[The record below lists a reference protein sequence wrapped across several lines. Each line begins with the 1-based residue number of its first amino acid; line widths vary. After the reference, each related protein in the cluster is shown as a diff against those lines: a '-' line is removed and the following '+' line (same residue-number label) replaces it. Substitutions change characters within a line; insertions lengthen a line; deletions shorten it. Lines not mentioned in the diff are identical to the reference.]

1 MVHST
6 AREFH
11 MRPTS
16 RRIAIAAAVTVL
28 LTPAAW
34 AGPREQARRMHD
46 RLAGVPPSE
55 AVLTAMAQQITNN
68 DAIGAAYIAMQN
80 PDFYRVALKNWA
92 APWTN
97 VDRTVH
103 APLNDFSATVIGL
116 IRDDRPFTEVLTADV
131 AYVGAP
137 GVVPTPYSQTDNQ
150 HYLEL
155 EAQRIDLGDPTRLVP
170 VPQSTLP
177 ASQLAAN
184 DTAGV
189 LTTRGFGEAYFSAG
203 TNRRAWRFTGMNF
216 LCRDMEQL
224 HDITLPVDR
233 IRQDVTRSPGGDSQ
247 IFHNTCVGCHSGM
260 DPMAGAFAYMSWDET
275 QMRVVHTPGQVQPK
289 YRINSSVF
297 PYGYI
302 TIDNR
307 WDNYWRE
314 GAHANLVWRGPNSG
328 GYGPKTMGEEVAM
341 SRAFSV
347 CQVEKVFQHLCFR
360 PPNDQADSDEVERIA
375 GEFEANGH
383 SMKLVFANVA
393 AWCKGN

>member
-1 MVHST
+1 
-6 AREFH
+6 

-16 RRIAIAAAVTVL
+16 RRIVIAAAVAAL

-55 AVLTAMAQQITNN
+55 AVLTAMAQQISNN
-68 DAIGAAYIAMQN
+68 DAVGAAYIAMQN
-80 PDFYRVALKNWA
+80 PDFYRVALKNWVT
-92 APWTN
+92 PWTN

-116 IRDDRPFTEVLTADV
+116 IRDDRPFTEALTADV
-131 AYVGAP
+131 VYVGAP
-137 GVVPTPYSQTDNQ
+137 GVVPTAYSQTDNQ

-155 EAQRIDLGDPTRLVP
+155 EAQRIDLGDPTRFVAAR
-170 VPQSTLP
+170 QSTLP

-189 LTTRGFGEAYFSAG
+189 LTTRGFGEAYLSAG

-224 HDITLPVDR
+224 HDIALPVDR

-260 DPMAGAFAYMSWDET
+260 DPMTGAFAYMNWDET

-314 GAHANLVWRGPNSG
+314 GAHANLVWRGPNADG
-328 GYGPKTMGEEVAM
+328 FGPKTMGEEVAM

-347 CQVEKVFQHLCFR
+347 CQVEKTFQHLCFR

-375 GEFEANGH
+375 DEFEANGR

>member
-1 MVHST
+1 
-6 AREFH
+6 
-11 MRPTS
+11 MRPTT
-16 RRIAIAAAVTVL
+16 RWFAAVAV
-28 LTPAAW
+28 AAISISSSAW

-55 AVLTAMAQQITNN
+55 AVLTAMAQQISNN
-68 DAIGAAYIAMQN
+68 DAVGAAYIAMQN

-92 APWTN
+92 TPWTN

-116 IRDDRPFTEVLTADV
+116 IRDDRPFTEVLSADV
-131 AYVGAP
+131 VYVGAP
-137 GVVPTPYSQTDNQ
+137 GVVPTGYSQTDNQ

-155 EAQRIDLGDPTRLVP
+155 EAQRVDLGDPTRLVP
-170 VPQSTLP
+170 VAQSTLP
-177 ASQLAAN
+177 ASQLGAN
-184 DTAGV
+184 DAAGV
-189 LTTRGFGEAYFSAG
+189 LTTRAFGEAYFSAG

-260 DPMAGAFAYMSWDET
+260 DPMAGAFAYFGWDET
-275 QMRVVHTPGQVQPK
+275 QLRVTHTPGQVQPK

-314 GAHANLVWRGPNSG
+314 GAHANLVWRGPNAG
-328 GYGPKTMGEEVAM
+328 GFGPKTMGEEVAE

-347 CQVEKVFQHLCFR
+347 CQVEKVFQQLCFR
-360 PPNDQADSDEVERIA
+360 PPNDAFDSDEIERIA
-375 GEFEANGH
+375 DEFEANGH

>member
-1 MVHST
+1 
-6 AREFH
+6 
-11 MRPTS
+11 MRPTA
-16 RRIAIAAAVTVL
+16 RRIAAVAALATL
-28 LTPAAW
+28 LAPAAW

-55 AVLTAMAQQITNN
+55 AVLTAMAQQISNN
-68 DAIGAAYIAMQN
+68 NATGAAYIAMQN
-80 PDFYRVALKNWA
+80 PEFYRVALKNWA
-92 APWTN
+92 TPWTN
-97 VDRTVH
+97 VARTVH

-131 AYVGAP
+131 VYVGAP
-137 GVVPTPYSQTDNQ
+137 GVVPTAYSQTDNQ

-155 EAQRIDLGDPTRLVP
+155 EQQRIDLGDPTRLMP

-184 DTAGV
+184 DAAGV
-189 LTTRGFGEAYFSAG
+189 LTTRAFGEAYFSAG

-260 DPMAGAFAYMSWDET
+260 DPMAGAFAYLNWDAT

-289 YRINSSVF
+289 YRSNSSVF
-297 PYGYI
+297 PYGYVS
-302 TIDNR
+302 IDNR

-314 GAHANLVWRGPNSG
+314 GAHANLAWRGPNAG
-328 GYGPKTMGEEVAM
+328 GFGPKTMGEEVAE

-347 CQVEKVFQHLCFR
+347 CQVEKVFQHICFR
-360 PPNDQADSDEVERIA
+360 PPNDQADSDEIEQVA
-375 GEFEANGH
+375 DDFEANGH
-383 SMKLVFANVA
+383 SMKLVFAEVA
-393 AWCKGN
+393 SWCKGN